1 MSDSVIDYLEEYG
14 GRTFVERPFGNPDVV
29 ALSQLCYLKFDGLIG
44 EGKTATLR
52 GLHNHKSMAVML
64 EDPKYARENGKLFD
78 RLSSSIR
85 FRDLKISHYRNII
98 DKELE
103 TQFCAMTFHLP
114 GSINFVAFRGTDET
128 MVGWK
133 EDFNLTYMDQVPAQR
148 LAVEYLTE
156 AADRLV
162 GRFFVGGHSKGGH
175 LSIYSA
181 MHVPEAIQK
190 RLINIYCLDG
200 PGFMKSMLANDG
212 YERIRERIVK
222 LIPQSSVVGMMSEVD
237 DKYTVIKS
245 SGIGLLQHNLYK
257 WEIERGELVVEEN
270 INNRARVFDKTVKE
284 WIEGLDPERRQKFV
298 DSLYDIIT
306 SCDADNRVDFV
317 ANFVKNVAQI
327 RKTLQELD
335 EETAQMLKEVVRML
349 LSSATI
355 NFTEEYIR
363 NVLYK

>member
-1 MSDSVIDYLEEYG
+1 MSDSILDYLEEYG

-44 EGKTATLR
+44 EGDTVTLR

-64 EDPKYARENGKLFD
+64 EDPKYARENGRLFD
-78 RLSSSIR
+78 RMSNSIR

-98 DKELE
+98 DKELQ

-114 GSINFVAFRGTDET
+114 EDIVFVAFRGTDET

-148 LAVEYLTE
+148 LSVEYLTE
-156 AADRLV
+156 AADLIE

-175 LSIYSA
+175 LSIYSS
-181 MHVPEAIQK
+181 MHVPEEIQD

-200 PGFMKSMLANDG
+200 PGFMKSMLESEG
-212 YERIRERIVK
+212 YDRIRERIVK
-222 LIPQSSVVGMMSEVD
+222 LIPQSSVVGMLSERD
-237 DKYTVIKS
+237 DRYTVIKS

-257 WEIERGELVVEEN
+257 WEIERGELVVEDN
-270 INNRARVFDKTVKE
+270 INNRTRILDRTVNE
-284 WIEGLDPERRQKFV
+284 WIEGLDQNSRQKFV
-298 DSLYDIIT
+298 DGLYDIIT
-306 SCDADNRVDFV
+306 SCDADNRVDFL
-317 ANFVKNVAQI
+317 ANFIKNAAQI
-327 RKTLQELD
+327 NKTLRELD

-349 LSSATI
+349 ITSATI
-355 NFTEEYIR
+355 NFAEEYIH

>member
-1 MSDSVIDYLEEYG
+1 MADSILDYLEEYG

-44 EGKTATLR
+44 EGDTVTLR

-64 EDPKYARENGKLFD
+64 EDPKYARENGRLFD
-78 RLSSSIR
+78 RMSNSIR

-98 DKELE
+98 DKELQ

-114 GSINFVAFRGTDET
+114 EDIVFVAFRGTDET

-148 LAVEYLTE
+148 LSVEYLTE
-156 AADRLV
+156 AADLIE

-175 LSIYSA
+175 LSIYSS
-181 MHVPEAIQK
+181 MHVPEEIQD

-200 PGFMKSMLANDG
+200 PGFMKSMLESEG
-212 YERIRERIVK
+212 YDRIRERIVK
-222 LIPQSSVVGMMSEVD
+222 LIPQSSVVGMLSERD
-237 DKYTVIKS
+237 DRYTVIKS

-257 WEIERGELVVEEN
+257 WEIERGELVVEDN
-270 INNRARVFDKTVKE
+270 INNRTRILDRTVNE
-284 WIEGLDPERRQKFV
+284 WIEGLDQNSRQKFV
-298 DSLYDIIT
+298 DGLYDIIT
-306 SCDADNRVDFV
+306 SCDADNRVDFL
-317 ANFVKNVAQI
+317 ANFIKNAAQI
-327 RKTLQELD
+327 NKTLRELD

-349 LSSATI
+349 ITSATI
-355 NFTEEYIR
+355 NFAEEYIR

>member
-1 MSDSVIDYLEEYG
+1 MSDSVLDYLEEYG

-44 EGKTATLR
+44 EGETVTLR
-52 GLHNHKSMAVML
+52 GLHNHNSMAVML
-64 EDPKYARENGKLFD
+64 EDPKYAKENGKLFD
-78 RLSSSIR
+78 LLSSSIR

-114 GSINFVAFRGTDET
+114 EDINFVAFRGTDET

-148 LAVEYLTE
+148 LSVDYLTE
-156 AADRLV
+156 AADMIR

-175 LSIYSA
+175 LSIYSS
-181 MHVPEAIQK
+181 MHVPEEIRD
-190 RLINIYCLDG
+190 RLISIYCLDG
-200 PGFMKSMLANDG
+200 PGFMKSMLAHEG
-212 YERIRERIVK
+212 YEQIRERIIK
-222 LIPQSSVVGMMSEVD
+222 LIPQSSVVGMLSESD
-237 DKYTVIKS
+237 DNYTVIKS

-257 WEIERGELVVEEN
+257 WEIKRGELVVEED
-270 INNRARVFDKTVKE
+270 INNRARVFDKSVNE
-284 WIEGLDPERRQKFV
+284 WIEGLDQERRQKFV

-327 RKTLQELD
+327 KKTLGELD
-335 EETAQMLKEVVRML
+335 EETSLMLKEAVRML
-349 LSSATI
+349 LTSATL
-355 NFTEEYIR
+355 NFAEEYIR